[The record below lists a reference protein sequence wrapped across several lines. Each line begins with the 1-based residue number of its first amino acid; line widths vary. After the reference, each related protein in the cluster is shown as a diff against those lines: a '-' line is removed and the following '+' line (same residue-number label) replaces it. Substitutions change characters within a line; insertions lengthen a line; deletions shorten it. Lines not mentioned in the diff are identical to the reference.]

1 MSTITFK
8 TKQIN
13 NSTPIANIFIE
24 KYLPK
29 ANATYVKIYIYLYRF
44 FYTNTQ
50 TSIKSVSSNLSLL
63 ESDVINAIKYWES
76 VGLMSLETDTKA
88 NTYCINFVNLNDPC
102 LPQGKLMTAD
112 LNNDTNNKKFTVK
125 EHTYDPQEV
134 GHILKYNTDIKEFIG
149 FVESKYAASFSPK
162 NLNQIINMFDS
173 LILSIDVYKFLV
185 TYTHTKGITNINSM
199 LSYIEKIAVS
209 LCEKN
214 ITTLEDAEKYL
225 SGATRLSNNQTNTQ
239 AKENKAVQTKS
250 NNKFMNFDQQNWDF
264 EEIKRQE
271 QEFIE
276 DDYKRILEKN
286 RKVD

>member
-1 MSTITFK
+1 MGAITFK

-13 NSTPIANIFIE
+13 NSTPISNIFIE

-29 ANATYVKIYIYLYRF
+29 ANATYVKIYVYLYRF

-76 VGLMSLETDTKA
+76 VGLMSLDADSKT
-88 NTYCINFVNLNDPC
+88 NTYCLNFVNLNDPC
-102 LPQGKLMTAD
+102 IPQGKLIKDD
-112 LNNDTNNKKFTVK
+112 LTNNASDKKITIK
-125 EHTYDPQEV
+125 EHTYAPEEV
-134 GHILKYNTDIKEFIG
+134 GHILKYNADIKEFIG
-149 FVESKYAASFSPK
+149 FVESKYASSFSPK
-162 NLNQIINMFDS
+162 NLSQIINMFDS
-173 LILSIDVYKFLV
+173 LVLSLDIYKYLV
-185 TYTHTKGITNINSM
+185 TYTHNKGITNINSM
-199 LSYIEKIAVS
+199 LSYAEKIAVS

-214 ITTLEDAEKYL
+214 IHTLEETEKYL
-225 SGATRLSNNQTNTQ
+225 NGIARFSDNQTNNQT
-239 AKENKAVQTKS
+239 KETKAVQTKS